1 MRDELLINKIHEV
14 TKLLDEIDEMIKTQP
29 MALQLV
35 DHKLSDLYH
44 LIENNELSDEAS
56 IKVVKE
62 IHELRIKRRRLNN
75 EYELENVF
83 NAHKNKLI
91 GNNTRQFLL
100 SEIHSKEKTLNQPYK
115 NRVYKED
122 EIKELIEP
130 KKKRGRP
137 KKVEVKNE

>member
-14 TKLLDEIDEMIKTQP
+14 TKLLDEIDDMIKTQP
-29 MALQLV
+29 MGLQLV
-35 DHKLSDLYH
+35 DHK
-44 LIENNELSDEAS
+44 LSDEAS

-75 EYELENVF
+75 EHELENVF
-83 NAHKNKLI
+83 QNNKNKLI

-100 SEIHSKEKTLNQPYK
+100 SEIHSKEKTLHQPYK

-137 KKVEVKNE
+137 KKEAEI